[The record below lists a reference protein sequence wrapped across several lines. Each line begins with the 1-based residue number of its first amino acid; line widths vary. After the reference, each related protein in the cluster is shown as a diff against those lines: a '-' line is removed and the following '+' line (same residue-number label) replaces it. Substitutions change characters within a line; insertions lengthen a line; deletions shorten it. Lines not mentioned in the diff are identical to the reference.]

1 MMTFQV
7 QENCSE
13 GEYDISLS
21 LTDGSSKN
29 FSDEHR
35 QALPVTLTSG
45 TLNVREYRAG
55 DVDNDGE
62 ITSVDLVKMAN
73 HVIEKTTLTGKAFL
87 AADVDEDDVV
97 TVVDCV
103 KVAQYLAKMIETL
116 E

>member
-1 MMTFQV
+1 M
-7 QENCSE
+7 
-13 GEYDISLS
+13 
-21 LTDGSSKN
+21 
-29 FSDEHR
+29 
-35 QALPVTLTSG
+35 
-45 TLNVREYRAG
+45 REYRAG